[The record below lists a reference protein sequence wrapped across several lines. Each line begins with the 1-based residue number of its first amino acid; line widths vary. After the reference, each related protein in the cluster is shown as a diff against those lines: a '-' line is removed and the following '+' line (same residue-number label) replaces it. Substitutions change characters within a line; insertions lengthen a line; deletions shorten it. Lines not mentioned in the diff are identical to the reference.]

1 MLHKIH
7 TVKNYTQSYM
17 IHASGV
23 REMLTWQSGRSLSE
37 YVSRARFSKIR
48 QSIRGRKDLDVSDR
62 GQSNKAHCT
71 TAVTGGRSS
80 SQVGVVFHSWE
91 PKPRGTL
98 LLRLSNLD
106 VVLPALATWPSST
119 SSPDS
124 RKCDSTSTG
133 STRSAWLPH
142 SILTRAY

>member
-1 MLHKIH
+1 MLSYSMAKWAI
-7 TVKNYTQSYM
+7 TVR
-17 IHASGV
+17 ICI
-23 REMLTWQSGRSLSE
+23 
-37 YVSRARFSKIR
+37 SRASFSKIR

>member
-1 MLHKIH
+1 MLSYSMAKWAI
-7 TVKNYTQSYM
+7 TVR
-17 IHASGV
+17 ICI
-23 REMLTWQSGRSLSE
+23 
-37 YVSRARFSKIR
+37 SRARFSEIR

-62 GQSNKAHCT
+62 GQSNKALCT

-80 SQVGVVFHSWE
+80 SQVGVVFHSRK
-91 PKPRGTL
+91 PKPRLQSPGVHDTAHPRGTL

-124 RKCDSTSTG
+124 RKCDSTSTA